1 MFLCLVTQIQN
12 KFFQVCTY
20 EYRVQENNLEEGNIA
35 MIHLIW
41 KSFKYK
47 SGGEIFEAENLDYEA
62 VVTYKNLT
70 RSNGQKTVEFQLKL
84 VRKFGRCLIET
95 ILPTTLLVLVCS
107 VSIVG
112 LKSYDLFNHVFVSN
126 VALAN

>member
-41 KSFKYK
+41 KSYKYK
-47 SGGEIFEAENLDYEA
+47 SGKEIFEAENLDYEA

-70 RSNGQKTVEFQLKL
+70 RSRGAKNSRIPIEVGQK
-84 VRKFGRCLIET
+84 VRKM
-95 ILPTTLLVLVCS
+95 S
-107 VSIVG
+107 
-112 LKSYDLFNHVFVSN
+112 H
-126 VALAN
+126 

>member
-1 MFLCLVTQIQN
+1 
-12 KFFQVCTY
+12 
-20 EYRVQENNLEEGNIA
+20 

-41 KSFKYK
+41 KSYKYK
-47 SGGEIFEAENLDYEA
+47 RGREVFEAENLDYEA
-62 VVTYKNLT
+62 VLTYKNLT
-70 RSNGQKTVEFQLKL
+70 KSNGIKTVQFQLKL

-112 LKSYDLFNHVFVSN
+112 SGDYKPINLMFEANVSPG
-126 VALAN
+126 

>member
-1 MFLCLVTQIQN
+1 
-12 KFFQVCTY
+12 
-20 EYRVQENNLEEGNIA
+20 

-62 VVTYKNLT
+62 VVTY
-70 RSNGQKTVEFQLKL
+70 NGQKTVEFQLKL

-107 VSIVG
+107 VSIMG
-112 LKSYDLFNHVFVSN
+112 FKL
-126 VALAN
+126 